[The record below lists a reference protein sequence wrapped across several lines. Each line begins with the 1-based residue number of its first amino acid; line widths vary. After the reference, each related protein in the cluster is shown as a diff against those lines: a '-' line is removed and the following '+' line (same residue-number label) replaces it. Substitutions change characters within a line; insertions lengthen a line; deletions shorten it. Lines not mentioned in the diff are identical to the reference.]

1 MCPNRNNPEEFVTAT
16 GLAPYPG
23 SYSSDCRMLGPGL
36 VGWGRWGSGP
46 CFLRVSETAP
56 MFICWPRPLGD
67 WGDGVRSGPTLVGTR
82 AAPILRSSNFK
93 DKASPCIPLWLGE
106 LHYVL
111 VLRLKQ

>member
-1 MCPNRNNPEEFVTAT
+1 MCPNRNNPEEFVTEPDKRPTRAAT
-16 GLAPYPG
+16 VH
-23 SYSSDCRMLGPGL
+23 CRMLGPGL

-46 CFLRVSETAP
+46 CFLRVSEYGPDFNVAP
-56 MFICWPRPLGD
+56 T
-67 WGDGVRSGPTLVGTR
+67 SGGTGGR
-82 AAPILRSSNFK
+82 GEIGAVLSLRVSTAPILRSSNFK

>member
-1 MCPNRNNPEEFVTAT
+1 
-16 GLAPYPG
+16 
-23 SYSSDCRMLGPGL
+23 MLGPGL

-46 CFLRVSETAP
+46 CFLRVSEYGPDFNVAP
-56 MFICWPRPLGD
+56 TSGGLGGRGEIGAYSR
-67 WGDGVRSGPTLVGTR
+67 GDES
-82 AAPILRSSNFK
+82 APILRSSNFK